1 MSIQLHDN
9 RIDFPALMGNM
20 SESPDYTGPLPQCE
34 GPQLHPFDEHKGTV
48 KFLRLISDL
57 NSEGHAHVFEV
68 SMGRKK
74 YALKLVSKS
83 LQQLQLLMYY

>member
-1 MSIQLHDN
+1 
-9 RIDFPALMGNM
+9 MGNM
-20 SESPDYTGPLPQCE
+20 SESSDYAGPLPQCE

-48 KFLRLISDL
+48 KFLRLISNV

-68 SMGRKK
+68 SIGTKR

-83 LQQLQLLMYY
+83 LQWLQLLIYHLLNGIIEVQIL